1 MPLFLRMTILRNF
14 ALCLAL
20 PLFLAAAPL
29 AEVKQR
35 GVLRV
40 GTTGDYKP
48 FSYRANAASPFI
60 GLDIELAGRLAAA
73 LGVRLEL
80 VPTTW
85 PALMGDF
92 TADRFD
98 VAMGGVSI
106 TAERGK
112 SAFFSAPYLRDGKT
126 PIARRA
132 DVARFQTLAQIDQPG
147 VRVIVNPG
155 GTNERFARAHLSR
168 AKLTVFPDNTA
179 IFDEIVAG
187 RADVMI
193 TDAVETRL
201 QQKLRP
207 QLGAVHPEAP
217 FDVSEKAYLLPRDDA
232 FKSAVDTWLQPIAAG
247 PEFARLLEKWLDHPW
262 PRAAAAAID
271 LEPLRTLLAERL
283 ALMPDVARHKWNTR
297 SPVEDLARERQ
308 IIAGL
313 QRDAEALGIPAAWAE
328 RFFRAQIEAAKVIQ
342 RDLFARWE
350 ASGQGKFANVPDLA
364 TVIRPR
370 LDTLTLQLLRTLAA
384 AWPALSDPGQRPRL
398 VAAFQPLHTAP
409 GANATAVDVAVAP
422 LTGSGP

>member
-1 MPLFLRMTILRNF
+1 MSILRCF
-14 ALCLAL
+14 VFCLAL
-20 PLFLAAAPL
+20 PLLLAAAPL

-60 GLDIELAGRLAAA
+60 GLDVELAGRLAAT

-92 TADRFD
+92 TAGRFD
-98 VAMGGVSI
+98 IAMGGVSI
-106 TAERGK
+106 TAERANV
-112 SAFFSAPYLRDGKT
+112 AFFSAPYLRDGKT

-132 DVARFQTLAQIDQPG
+132 DIARFQTLAQIDQPG

-155 GTNERFARAHLSR
+155 GTNERFARAHLGR
-168 AKLTVFPDNTA
+168 ATLTVFPDNTA

-187 RADVMI
+187 RADVMV
-193 TDAVETRL
+193 TDAIETRL

-217 FDVSEKAYLLPRDDA
+217 FDVSEKAYLLPRDAA
-232 FKSAVDTWLQPIAAG
+232 FKSAVDAWLQPLTTG

-262 PRAAAAAID
+262 PRASAAAID
-271 LEPLRTLLAERL
+271 VEPLRKLLGERL

-297 SPVEDLARERQ
+297 SPIEDLARESQ

-313 QRDAEALGIPAAWAE
+313 QRDAEAVGIPAPWAE
-328 RFFRAQIEAAKVIQ
+328 RFFRGQIEAAKVIQ

-350 ASGQGKFANVPDLA
+350 ATGQGKFAGVPDLA
-364 TVIRPR
+364 TAIRPR
-370 LDTLTLQLLRTLAA
+370 LDALTLELLRALAA
-384 AWPALSDPGQRPRL
+384 AWPALADPKQQTRL
-398 VAAFQPLHTAP
+398 AAALQPLRTAP
-409 GANATAVDVAVAP
+409 GANARAVEVALAP
-422 LTGSGP
+422 LAP

>member
-1 MPLFLRMTILRNF
+1 MFRLRRLFL
-14 ALCLAL
+14 LCLAL
-20 PLFLAAAPL
+20 PLLLAAVPL
-29 AEVKQR
+29 DDVRQR

-73 LGVRLEL
+73 LGLRLEL

-85 PALMGDF
+85 PALMTDF
-92 TADRFD
+92 TAGRFD

-106 TAERGK
+106 TAERAQ

-126 PIARRA
+126 PIARCA
-132 DVARFQTLAQIDQPG
+132 DAPRFQTIAQINQPG
-147 VRVIVNPG
+147 VRLIVNPG
-155 GTNERFARAHLSR
+155 GTNERFARAHLAR
-168 AKLTVFPDNTA
+168 ATLTVFPDNTA

-187 RADVMI
+187 RADVMV
-193 TDAVETRL
+193 TDAIETRL

-207 QLGAVHPEAP
+207 QLCAVHPEAP
-217 FDVSEKAYLLPRDDA
+217 FDVSEKAYLLPRDAA
-232 FKSAVDTWLQPIAAG
+232 FKSAVDAWLQPITAG
-247 PEFARLLEKWLDHPW
+247 PEFARLVDQWLDHPW

-271 LEPLRTLLAERL
+271 LAPLRTLLAERL

-297 SPVEDLARERQ
+297 SPIEDLAREGQ

-313 QRDAEALGIPAAWAE
+313 QRDAAAVGIPAPWAE

-350 ASGQGKFANVPDLA
+350 ASGRGKFADVPDLG

-370 LDTLTLQLLRTLAA
+370 LDALTVQLLRTLAA
-384 AWPALSDPGQRPRL
+384 AWPALSDPAQQPRIT
-398 VAAFQPLHTAP
+398 AAFQPLRTAP
-409 GANATAVDVAVAP
+409 DANTKAVAVALAP
-422 LTGSGP
+422 LALPYAERPSL

>member
-1 MPLFLRMTILRNF
+1 MTILRRLVL
-14 ALCLAL
+14 ACLAVCLAL
-20 PLFLAAAPL
+20 PHCLTAAPL
-29 AEVKQR
+29 ADVRQR

-48 FSYRANAASPFI
+48 FSYRANSGSPFI
-60 GLDIELAGRLAAA
+60 GLDIELAGRLATA

-85 PALMGDF
+85 PTLMDDF
-92 TADRFD
+92 SAGRFD

-112 SAFFSAPYLRDGKT
+112 SAFFSVPYLRDGKT
-126 PIARRA
+126 PIARCVDA
-132 DVARFQTLAQIDQPG
+132 ARFQTLAQIDQPG

-155 GTNERFARAHLSR
+155 GTNERFARARLQQ
-168 AKLTVFPDNTA
+168 AAITVFPDNAA

-207 QLGAVHPEAP
+207 QLCAVHPEAP
-217 FDVSEKAYLLPRDDA
+217 FDVSEKAYLLPRDEA
-232 FKSAVDTWLQPIAAG
+232 FKAAVDAWLQPLRSG
-247 PEFARLLEKWLDHPW
+247 PECARLLEKWLDHPW
-262 PRAAAAAID
+262 PRASAATID
-271 LEPLRTLLAERL
+271 LAPLRNLLAERL

-297 SPVEDLARERQ
+297 SPIEDLARERQ

-313 QRDAEALGIPAAWAE
+313 QRDAEAVGIPAPWAE

-342 RDLFARWE
+342 RDLFARWV
-350 ASGQGKFANVPDLA
+350 ASGQGKFTDVPDLA

-370 LDTLTLQLLRTLAA
+370 LDALTLQLLRALAA
-384 AWPALSDPGQRPRL
+384 TWPALSDPAQQARL
-398 VAAFQPLHTAP
+398 TAALQQLRTAP
-409 GANATAVDVAVAP
+409 GANNAAVEMALAP
-422 LTGSGP
+422 LVP